1 MSLMTRETRLVVGDE
16 GFTVDELIR
25 KSPEEISSSLQ
36 QAGVIILPSHG
47 TDDAFYGGTIET
59 LDFLNDHDV
68 PAEVYSTDEDYKE
81 ISLHGADLWLGT
93 ILVKYVFIPVFCGVI
108 SSYIYDKLKAKKDD
122 NISLK
127 FIVENKDGKTTS
139 VSFDGTVDK
148 LPAALK
154 EVRKISDAD

>member
-1 MSLMTRETRLVVGDE
+1 MSLMARETSLVVGDE
-16 GFTVDELIR
+16 DFTVDDLIR
-25 KSPEEISSSLQ
+25 KSPEEILSSLQ

-81 ISLHGADLWLGT
+81 ISLHGADFWLGT

-108 SSYIYDKLKAKKDD
+108 SSYIYDKLRAKKDD

-148 LPAALK
+148 LPAALE